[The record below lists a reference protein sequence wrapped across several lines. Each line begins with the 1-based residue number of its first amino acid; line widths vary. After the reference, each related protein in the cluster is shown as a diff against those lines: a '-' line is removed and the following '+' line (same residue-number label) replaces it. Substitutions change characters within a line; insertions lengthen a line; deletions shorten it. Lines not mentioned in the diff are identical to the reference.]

1 MKHLKEFDSYGGDNP
16 EKTMHVFATFG
27 VPVYSDPT
35 NVKER
40 INFSFKAK
48 TNSPGLDNIS
58 STYALEKIQAGDF
71 SIHQDLKEKLGAFRS
86 RQQERLEKLFT
97 KDNLTSWAL
106 QHTSFN
112 KFIKDIQDRFANEIF
127 SACKDRFPKMSKE
140 KILGDIKMNT
150 GITEG

>member
-1 MKHLKEFDSYGGDNP
+1 MKHLKEFDSYAGDNP
-16 EKTMHVFATFG
+16 DKTMHVFATFG
-27 VPVYSDPT
+27 VPIYSDPT

-58 STYALEKIQAGDF
+58 LTYALEKIQAGDF

-86 RQQERLEKLFT
+86 RQQDGLEKLFT

-150 GITEG
+150 DITEG

>member
-1 MKHLKEFDSYGGDNP
+1 MKHLKEFDSYGEDSP

-27 VPVYSDPT
+27 VPIYTDPS
-35 NVKER
+35 NIKER

-58 STYALEKIQAGDF
+58 LIYALEKIQAGDF

-86 RQQERLEKLFT
+86 RQQEKLEKLFT
-97 KDNLTSWAL
+97 KSNLTSWA

-127 SACKDRFPKMSKE
+127 SVCKDRFPKISKE

-150 GITEG
+150 DVTEG

>member
-1 MKHLKEFDSYGGDNP
+1 M
-16 EKTMHVFATFG
+16 
-27 VPVYSDPT
+27 
-35 NVKER
+35 
-40 INFSFKAK
+40 SF
-48 TNSPGLDNIS
+48 
-58 STYALEKIQAGDF
+58 TYALEKIQAGEF

-86 RQQERLEKLFT
+86 RQQEKLEKLFT

-127 SACKDRFPKMSKE
+127 SVCKDRFPKMSKE

-150 GITEG
+150 DVTEG